1 MGDQRLVRAA
11 CQPKGNLGQRRSMFL
26 ARQEQTPSPRAGT
39 RQVGRPVP
47 GNSGLGGDSIRAER
61 REEGFRRWKGGVFL
75 AVALLSLKAEDQP
88 WPILSAGEHDHSQQ
102 SFSL

>member
-1 MGDQRLVRAA
+1 MRDQRSVRAA
-11 CQPKGNLGQRRSMFL
+11 CPPKGNLGQRRPMFL

-61 REEGFRRWKGGVFL
+61 RVEASGGGKVGVLGSGLALPEGGRPAL
-75 AVALLSLKAEDQP
+75 ARPLLR
-88 WPILSAGEHDHSQQ
+88 
-102 SFSL
+102 